1 MASAVTAAPW
11 LPPEPMALANSENIL
26 DASLGTAA
34 ELKPAAGTNDMTTTS
49 SVQDGILFVRLS
61 GDLIGSPDTQLLLQ
75 SVNDHLGEAVT
86 NCAVDLSEIRYI
98 NSTGIGVLVS
108 LLTKF
113 RSRGGEMVLIN
124 PADHP
129 KKMLALTKLN
139 AIFAVAPDEQAARL
153 QLVPAAQ

>member
-1 MASAVTAAPW
+1 
-11 LPPEPMALANSENIL
+11 
-26 DASLGTAA
+26 
-34 ELKPAAGTNDMTTTS
+34 MTTTS
-49 SVQDGILFVRLS
+49 SLQDGVLLVRLS
-61 GDLIGSPDTQLLLQ
+61 GDLIGSPDTEQLIA
-75 SVNDHLGEAVT
+75 SVNQHLGEAVT

-139 AIFAVAPDEQAARL
+139 NIFIVAANETAARE
-153 QLVPAAQ
+153 QLIPAVQ

>member
-1 MASAVTAAPW
+1 
-11 LPPEPMALANSENIL
+11 
-26 DASLGTAA
+26 
-34 ELKPAAGTNDMTTTS
+34 MTTTS
-49 SVQDGILFVRLS
+49 TLTNGILYLTLT
-61 GDLIGSPDTQLLLQ
+61 GDLIGSPDTQQLLE
-75 SVNDHLGEAVT
+75 SVNEYLGDAVT
-86 NCAVDLSEIRYI
+86 HCAVDLSGIRYI

-139 AIFAVAPDEQAARL
+139 NIFTVAADQAAARQ
-153 QLVPAAQ
+153 QLTPAAS

>member
-1 MASAVTAAPW
+1 
-11 LPPEPMALANSENIL
+11 
-26 DASLGTAA
+26 
-34 ELKPAAGTNDMTTTS
+34 MTTTS
-49 SVQDGILFVRLS
+49 TLTDGILYITLA
-61 GDLIGSPDTQLLLQ
+61 GDLIGSPDTQQLVDE
-75 SVNDHLGEAVT
+75 VNEYLGGEVM
-86 NCAVDLSEIRYI
+86 NCAVDLAHIRYI

-139 AIFAVAPDEQAARL
+139 NIFTVAADKASARQ
-153 QLVPAAQ
+153 QLLPAAS

>member
-1 MASAVTAAPW
+1 
-11 LPPEPMALANSENIL
+11 
-26 DASLGTAA
+26 
-34 ELKPAAGTNDMTTTS
+34 MTTTS
-49 SVQDGILFVRLS
+49 TLADGILYLTLA
-61 GDLIGSPDTQLLLQ
+61 GDLIGSPDTQQLIQ
-75 SVNDHLGEAVT
+75 SVDEHLGGAVT
-86 NCAVDLSEIRYI
+86 NCAVDLSNIRYI

-139 AIFAVAPDEQAARL
+139 SIFTVAADQAAARH
-153 QLVPAAQ
+153 QLTPAAS

>member
-1 MASAVTAAPW
+1 
-11 LPPEPMALANSENIL
+11 
-26 DASLGTAA
+26 
-34 ELKPAAGTNDMTTTS
+34 MTSTS
-49 SVQDGILFVRLS
+49 TVQDGILLVHLA
-61 GDLIGSPDTQLLLQ
+61 GDLIGSPDTDQLLQ
-75 SVNDHLGEAVT
+75 SVNDHLGDDIT

-139 AIFAVAPDEQAARL
+139 NIFTVADTVAAARQ
-153 QLVPAAQ
+153 QLTPAAL

>member
-1 MASAVTAAPW
+1 
-11 LPPEPMALANSENIL
+11 
-26 DASLGTAA
+26 
-34 ELKPAAGTNDMTTTS
+34 MTSTS
-49 SVQDGILFVRLS
+49 SLQDGVLLVRLT
-61 GDLIGSPDTQLLLQ
+61 GDLIGSPDTEQLVASINQ
-75 SVNDHLGEAVT
+75 HLGESVT

-139 AIFAVAPDEQAARL
+139 NIFIVAANETAARE
-153 QLVPAAQ
+153 QLMPAVQ

>member
-1 MASAVTAAPW
+1 M
-11 LPPEPMALANSENIL
+11 N
-26 DASLGTAA
+26 
-34 ELKPAAGTNDMTTTS
+34 TTS
-49 SVQDGILFVRLS
+49 ALDNGILFLTLT
-61 GDLIGSPDTQLLLQ
+61 GDLIGSPDTQQLLD
-75 SVNDHLGEAVT
+75 SVNEYLGDAVI
-86 NCAVDLSEIRYI
+86 NCAVDLSGIRYI

-139 AIFAVAPDEQAARL
+139 NIFIVADDAATARQ
-153 QLVPAAQ
+153 QLTVAAS

>member
-1 MASAVTAAPW
+1 
-11 LPPEPMALANSENIL
+11 
-26 DASLGTAA
+26 
-34 ELKPAAGTNDMTTTS
+34 MTTTS
-49 SVQDGILFVRLS
+49 SVQDGILFIRLS
-61 GDLIGSPDTQLLLQ
+61 GDLIGSPDTQQLLQ
-75 SVNDHLGEAVT
+75 SVNDHLGETAT
-86 NCAVDLSEIRYI
+86 SCAVDLSEIRYI

-139 AIFAVAPDEQAARL
+139 NIFAVAPDEASARQ
-153 QLVPAAQ
+153 QLTPAAQ

>member
-1 MASAVTAAPW
+1 M
-11 LPPEPMALANSENIL
+11 N
-26 DASLGTAA
+26 
-34 ELKPAAGTNDMTTTS
+34 TTS
-49 SVQDGILFVRLS
+49 TLTNGILYLTLT
-61 GDLIGSPDTQLLLQ
+61 GDLIGSPDTDQLLH
-75 SVNDHLGEAVT
+75 SVNEHLGEAVT
-86 NCAVDLSEIRYI
+86 NCAVDLSGIRYI

-139 AIFAVAPDEQAARL
+139 NIFTVAADQAAARQ
-153 QLVPAAQ
+153 QLTPAAS